1 MSQNKILKKSAQVT
15 DMKTRKR
22 KQKQKTEEKKKVK
35 KKD

>member
-1 MSQNKILKKSAQVT
+1 MNQNKILKKSAQVT

-22 KQKQKTEEKKKVK
+22 KQKQKTEEKKKAK